1 MKISLIQMDMKFC
14 DPESNYSKAEEMIC
28 REMQNSPDVIVLPE
42 MWNTGFFPHENL
54 EKLSDKN
61 GETTKQVI
69 GSLAKK
75 YNVNIV
81 AGSVANVKNGKVYN
95 TAYVFSRN
103 GDTVAEYDK
112 THLFTPMNEDGFF
125 QKGDKLC
132 KFTLDGNSCG
142 IIICYDIRFPELTR
156 SMTVDGL
163 DFLFVVAQWPD
174 IRVPHLTTLAR
185 ARAIENQMFVA
196 CCNSCG
202 KAGTTTYGGNSRIID
217 PWGEILCEA
226 GAEETVIS
234 ADCDTSILENIRT
247 TINVFNDRRPELY
260 KLK

>member
-1 MKISLIQMDMKFC
+1 MKITCVQMNMEFC
-14 DPESNYSKAEEMIC
+14 SPDANYAKAEKLIVDALKEK
-28 REMQNSPDVIVLPE
+28 PDVIVLPE

-54 EKLSDKN
+54 AELSDKN
-61 GETTKQVI
+61 GERTKDVI

-81 AGSVANVKNGKVYN
+81 AGSVANVKNGDEWN
-95 TAYVFSRN
+95 TAYIFNREGN
-103 GDTVAEYDK
+103 TVAEYDK

-125 QKGDKLC
+125 KKGEKLC
-132 KFTLDGNSCG
+132 KFELDGNSCG

-174 IRVPHLTTLAR
+174 VRIPHLATLAR

-202 KAGTTTYGGNSRIID
+202 KAGQTVYGGCSRIID
-217 PWGEILCEA
+217 PWGEIL
-226 GAEETVIS
+226 AETDGNESIIS
-234 ADCDTSILENIRT
+234 AECDTSVLKNIRE
-247 TINVFNDRRPELY
+247 TINVFSDRRKELY
-260 KLK
+260 KY